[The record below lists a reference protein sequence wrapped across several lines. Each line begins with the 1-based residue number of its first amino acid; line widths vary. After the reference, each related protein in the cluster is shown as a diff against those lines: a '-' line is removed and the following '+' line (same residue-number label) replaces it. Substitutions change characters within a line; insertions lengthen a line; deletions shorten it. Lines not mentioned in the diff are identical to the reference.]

1 MTQQINLF
9 NPIFLKQKK
18 QFSAT
23 ALAQG
28 MGLIVVGSILVG
40 FYARYQYSSLGERE
54 AASAFE
60 LRRTTDELAKV
71 TTTLKPRQKSKAL
84 EEEIPRAEEAV
95 RSQQQVFDI
104 VKKGGFGNTGGY
116 SDYLRAFARQIVNG
130 VWLTG
135 FRIESGGTEIELRGR
150 TLQPELVPA
159 YITRLKAEPALQ
171 GKSFATLNINIP
183 EDNPATGGAEK
194 KVSAPVDAGSQSMA
208 SALALLNPGANP
220 APAAAAAPAPAPAPT
235 PASGT
240 PSFPAAAHYMEFTL
254 RTAGFEKE
262 GAGKSASGGLLP
274 SLPIQIPGLP
284 KDISEMLGGSRK

>member
-1 MTQQINLF
+1 VSQQINLF

-28 MGLIVVGSILVG
+28 MGLIVIGSILVG
-40 FYARYQYSSLGERE
+40 FYARYQYSTLGDQE
-54 AASAFE
+54 AASALE

-71 TTTLKPRQKSKAL
+71 TATLQPRQKSKAL

-95 RSQQQVFDI
+95 RAQQQVFD
-104 VKKGGFGNTGGY
+104 VVRKGGFGNTSGY

-159 YITRLKAEPALQ
+159 YITRLKKEAAMQ
-171 GKSFATLNINIP
+171 GKSFATLNITMP
-183 EDNPATGGAEK
+183 EDNPAAAATEK
-194 KVSAPVDAGSQSMA
+194 KASAPADAGLPNVPA
-208 SALALLNPGANP
+208 ALAMLSQAANPGP
-220 APAAAAAPAPAPAPT
+220 AAAPAPAPAPSS
-235 PASGT
+235 AT
-240 PSFPAAAHYMEFTL
+240 PSPAPSRPPAHFMEFTL
-254 RTAGFEKE
+254 RTAGFEKDS
-262 GAGKSASGGLLP
+262 AGKSASTGLLP
-274 SLPIQIPGLP
+274 SLPIQIPGIP
-284 KDISEMLGGSRK
+284 KDISDMLGGARK